1 MKKQLK
7 FLFQTVIIYIM
18 IRRLAFL
25 MNSQI
30 MNDNIYYLNEW
41 MKYNESLR
49 GNLQIIGND
58 LVCNINGQNESI
70 DISDYYLSSI
80 LYNQNLREQ
89 LSDSTKIN
97 AEDLF
102 RIVRVNIL
110 AEDLEKLE
118 KGKQECLITKME
130 VKQNEPNSQ
139 PFLIFEDNY
148 GHKFKIAK
156 NIEQVVA
163 IYKQL
168 VAKNPQ
174 VNFYEFKKEL
184 EGLRNGQN
192 H

>member
-80 LYNQNLREQ
+80 LYNQNLRE
-89 LSDSTKIN
+89 
-97 AEDLF
+97 
-102 RIVRVNIL
+102 
-110 AEDLEKLE
+110 DLEKLE
-118 KGKQECLITKME
+118 NGKQECLITKME

>member
-1 MKKQLK
+1 
-7 FLFQTVIIYIM
+7 
-18 IRRLAFL
+18 

-49 GNLQIIGND
+49 GNLQIVGND
-58 LVCNINGQNESI
+58 LVCNINGQNEAS

-80 LYNQNLREQ
+80 LYNQNLREH
-89 LSDSTKIN
+89 LMDKEKIN

-110 AEDLEKLE
+110 AEELEKME
-118 KGKQECLITKME
+118 KGKQDFFIVNME
-130 VKQNEPNSQ
+130 IKQNENSQ
-139 PFLIFEDNY
+139 PFIIFEDNF
-148 GHKFKIAK
+148 GHKFKITK
-156 NIEQVVA
+156 NLEQVVA
-163 IYKQL
+163 VYKQL
-168 VAKNPQ
+168 LSKNPQ

-192 H
+192 I